1 MNLSDREQQ
10 IVDEISAI
18 TSKTNVRP
26 EDIIEAK
33 RLINTLPDEIARMYD
48 EAFFL
53 IDDDKT
59 Q

>member
-1 MNLSDREQQ
+1 MKLSENEQK
-10 IVDEISAI
+10 IVDQISEI
-18 TSKTNVRP
+18 TSKQSVGP

>member
-1 MNLSDREQQ
+1 MQLTDHE
-10 IVDEISAI
+10 IETVDKISAI
-18 TSKTNVRP
+18 TNQDYVSP

>member
-1 MNLSDREQQ
+1 MQLTEREIE
-10 IVDEISAI
+10 IVDQISAI
-18 TSKTNVRP
+18 TSKQSVGP
-26 EDIIEAK
+26 EDINEAK